1 MENKMKTSGT
11 VAITA
16 AATAAIVTFIAA
28 VASEFKDV
36 NRRLCD
42 ISNKNS
48 DLTIEIR
55 NLQNDA
61 DFCKENIKCNRENI
75 SDLRMKV
82 INK

>member
-1 MENKMKTSGT
+1 MKTSGT

-16 AATAAIVTFIAA
+16 AVTAAIVTFIAA

-61 DFCKENIKCNRENI
+61 VFCKENIKCNRENI
-75 SDLRMKV
+75 SALRMNV